1 MSDDTAATERN
12 SAAAYASPRR
22 PFNAMNWLVALV
34 ALIAIIAVGFVGA
47 ALKHSNKTA
56 PNTISVTG
64 TATVMGTPD
73 TVSFQIGMQT
83 VNVNAAAALKMNNG
97 RVAALEAALLRNGVT
112 KKEMQTSGLSI
123 SANTN
128 NMGIVTGFTVE
139 DDLNITMHDLKKAGS
154 AIEAAAQAGGNG
166 VELNSI
172 SFSISNDSKL
182 LAKARANAMR
192 NAHTEASNIA
202 TAGGTT
208 LTGIV
213 KIVDQEN
220 QNSVLPTPVNF
231 SAAATAVRSVPIQAG
246 SESLSVQ
253 VSVVYS
259 LAN

>member
-1 MSDDTAATERN
+1 MSDNNEATESR
-12 SAAAYASPRR
+12 AARTAPSGR
-22 PFNAMNWLVALV
+22 PFTAMNWLVALV

-47 ALKHSNKTA
+47 ALKHTA
-56 PNTISVTG
+56 KASANTISVTG

-83 VNVNAAAALKMNNG
+83 VNVNAAEALKMNNG

-112 KKEMQTSGLSI
+112 KKEMQTSGLNI
-123 SANTN
+123 AANTN
-128 NMGIVTGFTVE
+128 NMGVVTGFTVE

-172 SFSISNDSKL
+172 NFSISNDSKL

-220 QNSVLPTPVNF
+220 QSSILPTPVNF